1 MCDYNGSGK
10 SWMTDNS
17 RSRKKGQ
24 PASFGEVYSA
34 YLLRME
40 RDGVNESW
48 RYTLKSRNGQEQF
61 AFPNLDE
68 LFSFLWRRSHEQP
81 FEDEEPE
88 EPP

>member
-1 MCDYNGSGK
+1 
-10 SWMTDNS
+10 
-17 RSRKKGQ
+17 
-24 PASFGEVYSA
+24 
-34 YLLRME
+34 ME